1 MGRPPLTVGT
11 FGKIDFLTI
20 KPGHVRARA
29 RYRDFDGVVR
39 PITRFGSSRPRAEAA
54 LKKALRDRT
63 GPSGGQIDSECRV
76 TKLAQ
81 LWLDEVGARDLA
93 PATKEL
99 YADVV
104 DRQVDPGLGRLRIK
118 EITVPVTDR
127 FIKLTVE
134 RSGAGMAKTVRTVL
148 SGMLGLAV
156 RHGALTHNPIR
167 DVARITRPHRPVR
180 ALAREEVAQL
190 RAALRT
196 DDAARVLDIPDLVD
210 FILGTGLRIGEACAV
225 RWSAVDLVAGVL
237 EVNSTVV
244 RTRER
249 GLIVQERPK
258 SAAGWRIIALPD
270 STIEMLRRRRG
281 ARALTSAV
289 VFRSP
294 LGKVRDR
301 SNTTGDL
308 RRAFDRA
315 GFDWVTSHTLRKTVA
330 TRLDDAGLSARQIA
344 DHLGHARPSL
354 TQDVYLGRK
363 VVASDAAR
371 LLNLD
376 T

>member
-29 RYRDFDGVVR
+29 RYRDYDGVVR

-127 FIKLTVE
+127 FIKLT
-134 RSGAGMAKTVRTVL
+134 
-148 SGMLGLAV
+148 
-156 RHGALTHNPIR
+156 I
-167 DVARITRPHRPVR
+167 
-180 ALAREEVAQL
+180 
-190 RAALRT
+190 
-196 DDAARVLDIPDLVD
+196 
-210 FILGTGLRIGEACAV
+210 
-225 RWSAVDLVAGVL
+225 
-237 EVNSTVV
+237 
-244 RTRER
+244 
-249 GLIVQERPK
+249 
-258 SAAGWRIIALPD
+258 
-270 STIEMLRRRRG
+270 
-281 ARALTSAV
+281 
-289 VFRSP
+289 
-294 LGKVRDR
+294 
-301 SNTTGDL
+301 
-308 RRAFDRA
+308 
-315 GFDWVTSHTLRKTVA
+315 
-330 TRLDDAGLSARQIA
+330 
-344 DHLGHARPSL
+344 
-354 TQDVYLGRK
+354 
-363 VVASDAAR
+363 
-371 LLNLD
+371 
-376 T
+376 